1 MAHARRS
8 GGKVENFLPKRLVD
22 IAYQSPPPYVEGNAV
37 SKKQEHHMRFL
48 KTVTLSAAF
57 AVAATA
63 AMADKLPLGSI
74 SSYLNKMTTAQ
85 GEFTQ
90 INSDGT
96 ISTGTIY
103 IKRPGRVRFEYN
115 APETGLVIAGS
126 NTVVIYDTKSN
137 QPPETYPLSRTPLS
151 IILARNVNL
160 TQAKMV
166 TGHAYD
172 GTATTVTAQDPE
184 NPQYGNIQMKFTG
197 PNPELRQWIINDG
210 NGSQTTVVLGELKQ
224 GGSLPNKLFDVGSPG
239 TANR

>member
-1 MAHARRS
+1 
-8 GGKVENFLPKRLVD
+8 
-22 IAYQSPPPYVEGNAV
+22 
-37 SKKQEHHMRFL
+37 MRIL
-48 KTVTLSAAF
+48 KAFTLGAAL
-57 AVAATA
+57 ALGATA
-63 AMADKLPLGSI
+63 AMADKIPLGNI
-74 SSYLNKMTTAQ
+74 SSYLNKMTTAK

-115 APETGLVIAGS
+115 APDTGLVVAGS

-137 QPPETYPLSRTPLS
+137 QPPESYPLSRTPLS

-160 TQAKMV
+160 NQAKMV
-166 TGHAYD
+166 TGHSFD

-197 PNPELRQWIINDG
+197 PAPELRQWIINDG
-210 NGSQTTVVLGELKQ
+210 NGSQTTVVLGELKK
-224 GGSLPNKLFDVGSPG
+224 GGNLPNNLFDTSAGSSD
-239 TANR
+239 R

>member
-1 MAHARRS
+1 
-8 GGKVENFLPKRLVD
+8 
-22 IAYQSPPPYVEGNAV
+22 
-37 SKKQEHHMRFL
+37 MRFL
-48 KTVTLSAAF
+48 KTITLGVAIAI
-57 AVAATA
+57 AATS

-74 SSYLNKMTTAQ
+74 SSYLNDMTTAK
-85 GEFTQ
+85 GAFTQ

-115 APETGLVIAGS
+115 APDTGLVIAGS
-126 NTVVIYDTKSN
+126 NTVVIFDTKSN

-160 TQAKMV
+160 GQAKMV
-166 TGHAYD
+166 TGHSYD

-197 PNPELRQWIINDG
+197 PTPELRQWIINDG
-210 NGSQTTVVLGELKQ
+210 NGGQTTVVLGALEK
-224 GGSLPNKLFDVGSPG
+224 GGNLANKLFDVGSPG
-239 TANR
+239 QAPTR

>member
-1 MAHARRS
+1 M
-8 GGKVENFLPKRLVD
+8 GNFLPKRLVD
-22 IAYQSPPPYVEGNAV
+22 IAYQCAAPYVEGNAV

-48 KTVTLSAAF
+48 KTAALSAAI
-57 AVAATA
+57 AVAATT
-63 AMADKLPLGSI
+63 AMADKLPLSSI

-137 QPPETYPLSRTPLS
+137 QPPETYPLARTPLS

-184 NPQYGNIQMKFTG
+184 NPQHGNIQMKFTG

-210 NGSQTTVVLGELKQ
+210 NGSQTTVVLGELNK